1 MIFSRLFSNGG
12 ALPDTGE
19 ISHDDL
25 VAAVKAKTC
34 HVIDVREPS
43 EYAAGHVPGAKNH
56 PLSRFDAKQLPSG
69 KPVVQIRRALCNGAE
84 QGACRG
90 AHGCASL
97 SRRNDGV
104 ATKRWRPRGLAIR
117 PPFFLAGR
125 RHRSRARH
133 CSIGIMGCG
142 EDRRRV
148 VAPKRIEDDLRPAMR
163 VDERAFAQSAG
174 AWKTR
179 YTSLSA

>member
-43 EYAAGHVPGAKNH
+43 EYAAGHVPGAQNH

-69 KPVVQIRRALCNGAE
+69 KPVVLVCKSGGRSATALSKARA
-84 QGACRG
+84 
-90 AHGCASL
+90 
-97 SRRNDGV
+97 
-104 ATKRWRPRGLAIR
+104 
-117 PPFFLAGR
+117 AGR
-125 RHRSRARH
+125 TDVRHYRV
-133 CSIGIMGCG
+133 GTMGWRQKG
-142 EDRRRV
+142 G
-148 VAPKRIEDDLRPAMR
+148 DL
-163 VDERAFAQSAG
+163 EG
-174 AWKTR
+174 
-179 YTSLSA
+179 